1 MIRDTDTGVEMDVRV
16 IPRARKTE
24 LAGIRD
30 EALVVRVAAPPVE
43 GAANDAV
50 VEYLAA
56 VFHLSR
62 RAIRIA
68 AGERGR
74 RKRIVIDGVTADQI
88 RRRCGL

>member
-1 MIRDTDTGVEMDVRV
+1 MDLRV

-30 EALVVRVAAPPVE
+30 EALIVRVAAPPVE

-56 VFHLSR
+56 VLHLAR
-62 RAIRIA
+62 RAIHIA

-74 RKRIVIDGVTADQI
+74 RKRIVIDGVTADEI
-88 RRRCGL
+88 RRRCRL